1 MGRHDNRYLTVSTE
15 ENFSCIAVAVKEGW
29 SSALCELTLDDR
41 QEQGAPSLTVE
52 RRPIGLTKLRSPMQ
66 YSRRRLESV
75 LAAYLKEYA
84 VKDLETAQKQ
94 AVTASVVSI
103 ASSMRGTDL
112 QEAIG

>member
-1 MGRHDNRYLTVSTE
+1 M
-15 ENFSCIAVAVKEGW
+15 
-29 SSALCELTLDDR
+29 
-41 QEQGAPSLTVE
+41 
-52 RRPIGLTKLRSPMQ
+52 
-66 YSRRRLESV
+66 